1 MREEGEG
8 IGLMIKVVEETGPSP
23 DPLHHTKP
31 DLSGCLYPS
40 EEGASFRTDAN
51 YAGDC
56 NNICEMR

>member
-8 IGLMIKVVEETGPSP
+8 IRLMIKVVEESGNSL

-40 EEGASFRTDAN
+40 EEGPSFRADAN
-51 YAGDC
+51 YAGDS
-56 NNICEMR
+56 